1 MSSPTTQKKN
11 RTVIDSF
18 GQDYELTGKLGEG
31 GQGIVCTTNFPNV
44 LVKIARKSSP
54 EKLNNWLN
62 KIDRL
67 MRAPLNGLPIA
78 RPLARIVKPQPGYVM
93 ELMDGLVQL
102 SKLMQ
107 ESIDALHEDIG
118 LQKYINQGGIVRRLR
133 ILARLAR
140 TLAELHARGLA
151 YGDLSPAN
159 LFVSRSIEH
168 AEVWL
173 IDSDNID
180 SQSQDS
186 AHGVYTPDYGAPEI
200 LRRESGNNSLT
211 DSWSFAILAYNLLI
225 MAHPL
230 KGDMVLEGEPELEE
244 SALRGELPWVDHP
257 NDNRNQLTITG
268 LPRHLVLNTSLTELF
283 DRCFNKGLSNPVERP
298 SLAEWA
304 EAFEVAVTQIL
315 ECENCKSS
323 YLYNSNS
330 KLNCPFCDHQNDA
343 KNILLIKEY
352 FYIPPSILL
361 DEYKNVPEEV
371 LRKNCWVK
379 TGEWQVLSRNS
390 LLGNES
396 KGTLRIKFAF
406 TKFFTLE

>member
-230 KGDMVLEGEPELEE
+230 KGDMVLEGEP
-244 SALRGELPWVDHP
+244 
-257 NDNRNQLTITG
+257 
-268 LPRHLVLNTSLTELF
+268 
-283 DRCFNKGLSNPVERP
+283 
-298 SLAEWA
+298 
-304 EAFEVAVTQIL
+304 
-315 ECENCKSS
+315 
-323 YLYNSNS
+323 
-330 KLNCPFCDHQNDA
+330 
-343 KNILLIKEY
+343 
-352 FYIPPSILL
+352 
-361 DEYKNVPEEV
+361 
-371 LRKNCWVK
+371 
-379 TGEWQVLSRNS
+379 
-390 LLGNES
+390 
-396 KGTLRIKFAF
+396 
-406 TKFFTLE
+406 